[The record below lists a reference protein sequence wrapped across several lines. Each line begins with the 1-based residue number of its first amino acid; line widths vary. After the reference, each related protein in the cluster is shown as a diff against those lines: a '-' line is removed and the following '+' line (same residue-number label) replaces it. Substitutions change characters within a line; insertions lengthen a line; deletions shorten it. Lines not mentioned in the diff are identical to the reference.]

1 LNGGSRLAWPPLVH
15 FRARSGLRGTVSIEA
30 VASGQKETPGE
41 GFWYNR
47 QENAE
52 DGKEL
57 KMSETFPKPIVYS
70 PFSKLVGLSLT
81 RINTEYSE
89 CVLEASDRL
98 LNVNGNIHGGAIY
111 TMVDVGMGA
120 ALHAHLA
127 DDERL
132 TTVEIKINY
141 LIAVTSGVLTCQS
154 RLLHKSRKLAVL
166 ESEVRSDVALIAKA
180 TGTFYVTKIK
190 RD

>member
-1 LNGGSRLAWPPLVH
+1 VALSALRQWASWPEGD
-15 FRARSGLRGTVSIEA
+15 ARKA
-30 VASGQKETPGE
+30 
-41 GFWYNR
+41 FCYNR
-47 QENAE
+47 QESAG
-52 DGKEL
+52 DKKGF
-57 KMSETFPKPIVYS
+57 KMSETFSKPIVYS
-70 PFSKLVGLSLT
+70 QFSKLIGLRLT
-81 RINTEYSE
+81 RINDDYSE

-127 DDERL
+127 EDERL

-141 LIAVTSGVLTCQS
+141 LIAVTSGTLTCQS

-166 ESEVRSDVALIAKA
+166 ESEVRSDGALIAKA
-180 TGTFYVTKIK
+180 TGTFYVTKTK